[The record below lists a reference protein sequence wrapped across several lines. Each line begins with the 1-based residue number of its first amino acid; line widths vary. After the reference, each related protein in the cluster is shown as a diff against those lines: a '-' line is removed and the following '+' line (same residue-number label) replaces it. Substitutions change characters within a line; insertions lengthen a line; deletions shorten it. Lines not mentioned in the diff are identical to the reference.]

1 MKEVINKLRDK
12 EQEMSYMLN
21 LREVTYALSEALDLV
36 GIDDT
41 RHGKR
46 VAFMAA
52 ACAKEGGFDQQF
64 VDEMIYMGM
73 LHDCGVS
80 TTDVHHNLVTQL
92 EWKDERYHC
101 ERGAALLEKVALLKR
116 YSPVIYHHHTHW
128 QELKTLSVDEKTKLQ
143 ANLIYLVDRVDAL
156 RVQIDGAD
164 LDKKEQIEQIIEENA
179 GRLFS
184 EELIAYF
191 KAAAI
196 RNSFWFYLDDE
207 SLEEYLLEWVAKGK
221 SEVLAFDAI
230 REVAVMFADI
240 VDAKSPFTVEHSFG
254 VANLAVYLAERMALS
269 RHEIETVEMAA
280 LLHDLGK
287 LRVHDAILNK
297 NDKLDHT
304 EEMSMHRHGFDSNMI
319 LRKIEGFK
327 EIAYLASLHHE
338 TLDGKGYPY
347 RLEAEAIS
355 MPARIIAV
363 ADIFQALVQ
372 KRPYREALDASTA
385 YGILK
390 EMADEG
396 KLDQTVI
403 GLIDDDLDLAY
414 KKAKCPV
421 A

>member
-1 MKEVINKLRDK
+1 
-12 EQEMSYMLN
+12 MSYILN

-64 VDEMIYMGM
+64 IDEMIYMGM

-101 ERGAALLEKVALLKR
+101 ERGAALLEKVALFKR
-116 YSPVIYHHHTHW
+116 YAPAIYHHHTHW
-128 QELKTLSVDEKTKLQ
+128 EELKLLAVDEKTKLQ

-156 RVQIDGAD
+156 RVQIEGAD
-164 LDKKEQIEQIIEENA
+164 LDKKEQIEQIIDENA

-184 EELIAYF
+184 EELIGYF
-191 KAAAI
+191 KAAAG
-196 RNSFWFYLDDE
+196 RNSFWFYLDEE
-207 SLEEYLLEWVAKGK
+207 SLEEYLMEWVAKGD
-221 SEVLAFDAI
+221 SESLAFDTI

-254 VANLAVYLAERMALS
+254 VANLAVYLAKELALS
-269 RHEIETVEMAA
+269 RHETETVEMAA

-304 EEMSMHRHGFDSNMI
+304 EQMSMHRHGFDSNMI
-319 LRKIEGFK
+319 LRKIEGFR

-338 TLDGKGYPY
+338 TLDGQGYPY
-347 RLEAEAIS
+347 SLEAEEIP

-372 KRPYREALDASTA
+372 ERPYRGALDALQA
-385 YGILK
+385 LAILH

-396 KLDQTVI
+396 KLDATVI
-403 GLIDDDLDLAY
+403 GMIETNLTMAY
-414 KKAKCPV
+414 EKAKCLDKEGCFGERLF
-421 A
+421 